1 MLKRNNI
8 YFDLN
13 NNLVIIKGK
22 KVKLKNLNREDLW
35 NEIFPILN
43 KRIKF

>member
-13 NNLVIIKGK
+13 NNSVIIKGK
-22 KVKLKNLNREDLW
+22 KSK
-35 NEIFPILN
+35 
-43 KRIKF
+43 IKKFK